1 MMTVQEIETFIYALI
16 PERHHMLGYHYNAS
30 DPLRAEINT
39 TCPFETLDFIR
50 TALLTLSIPVNQ
62 NFDGP
67 HPTVTASIVIYQI
80 SGNVAVQIWRK
91 EHDYQRSL

>member
-1 MMTVQEIETFIYALI
+1 MTVQEIEAFIYSLI
-16 PERHHMLGYHYNAS
+16 PERYHIQGHRYNSS

-62 NFDGP
+62 SFDGP

-80 SGNVAVQIWRK
+80 SGNGAVQIWRK
-91 EHDYQRSL
+91 EHDYQRSR